1 MHVSRRD
8 RNRSTLYHR
17 LFVRLEAASQEGK
30 RPILRYMD
38 GYFERYSP
46 EIRKYAAKS
55 RWVDHTAYAQALYL
69 RIYYRKTPVCSAG
82 PEFAAYFRKRRRF
95 PYDR

>member
-1 MHVSRRD
+1 
-8 RNRSTLYHR
+8 
-17 LFVRLEAASQEGK
+17 
-30 RPILRYMD
+30 MD

-46 EIRKYAAKS
+46 EFRKYAAKS
-55 RWVDHTAYAQALYL
+55 RWFDHTANAQALYL
-69 RIYYRKTPVCSAG
+69 RVYYRKTPVCSAG